1 MLRIHHVPATRGFR
15 VIWLCEELEVPYEIV
30 RVDFSRRYRASA
42 EWRAMNPV
50 GKVPVMTADDLTM
63 FESGAMV
70 QHVLDRHGRGRL
82 EPARGTR
89 DHALYLQWSW
99 FSEAT
104 FTRPLGEIVNHRREF
119 GDRAIGKV
127 VEEMKAR
134 ARLCLEAL
142 DRENAREGLPD
153 RRFHGR
159 GHHDGL
165 RVAVLPASAA
175 ERVAACQCGRL
186 LEPSC
191 RARCV
196 SGRNRRREPG
206 AARADMIDHGRT
218 RVSDAA

>member
-30 RVDFSRRYRASA
+30 HVDFSRRYRASA

-50 GKVPVMTADDLTM
+50 GKVPVMTAGDLTM

-70 QHVLDRHGRGRL
+70 QHVLDHHGRGRL

-104 FTRPLGEIVNHRREF
+104 FARPLGEIVNHRREF
-119 GDRAIGKV
+119 GDRAIAKV

-134 ARLCLEAL
+134 ARLCAEAL
-142 DRENAREGLPD
+142 DREMHGKDYLVGDFTAADIMMGYALRSYQRLLPNES
-153 RRFHGR
+153 
-159 GHHDGL
+159 
-165 RVAVLPASAA
+165 LPANAGSYWSRLVARDGYRAAIAA
-175 ERVAACQCGRL
+175 ESPEQRV
-186 LEPSC
+186 P
-191 RARCV
+191 
-196 SGRNRRREPG
+196 
-206 AARADMIDHGRT
+206 T
-218 RVSDAA
+218 